1 MNTSAPVSEH
11 LPLVIIGAGF
21 GGIGIGVKLREAGI
35 QDFTILERTAD
46 LGGTW
51 SRNTYPGAAC
61 DVPSTLYSFSFAPN
75 PGWTR
80 KYGTQPEILSYL
92 RGTAESN
99 DIVRHMRFGVDV
111 LKAQFDEASNRWQIQ
126 TNQGQLTA
134 DILIS
139 AAGPFAEAATPDL
152 PGLSTFEGTQFHS
165 LHWDH
170 AHDLTNERIAVIGT
184 GASAIQF
191 IPEIQPKARELLVF
205 QRTPAWIV
213 PRMDRAITRLE
224 KFTYRTLPAAQRLA
238 RSSWYAMIESFGL
251 PGFVSTHFRH
261 PFEALGRLQ
270 LKRQVADL
278 KLREKLT
285 PNYMIGCKR
294 AIFSDNYYPA
304 LSQPNV
310 QVITDGIAEIRPHSI
325 ITRDGTEHT
334 VDTIIFGTG
343 FTIMARVAE
352 QIIGVDGHTM
362 ADRYRERPQSYFG
375 TTNAGFPNMFTILGP
390 FSTAGNQSAIF
401 MMECQFTYIIDAI
414 TRVRREGIA
423 RFEVRREA
431 QDTFVDEM
439 HARSEH
445 GTRLNGGCNSYYTN
459 SKGMNAGLYP
469 SWSIEYLRRTKRWD
483 SENYDLQ
490 RQTEAAQ

>member
-1 MNTSAPVSEH
+1 MKEAPVAEH
-11 LPLVIIGAGF
+11 LPMVIIGAGF
-21 GGIGIGVKLREAGI
+21 GGIGIAVKLREAGI

-75 PGWTR
+75 PDWSR
-80 KYGTQPEILSYL
+80 KYGTQTEILAYL
-92 RGTAESN
+92 RNTAETH
-99 DIVRHMRFGVDV
+99 DIVRHMRFGVEV
-111 LKAQFDEASNRWQIQ
+111 LNARFDEAGQRWLIE
-126 TNQGQLTA
+126 TDQGLITA
-134 DILIS
+134 DMLIS
-139 AAGPFAEAATPDL
+139 AAGPFAEAAIPDL
-152 PGLSTFEGTQFHS
+152 PGLASFEGAQFHS

-170 AHDLTNERIAVIGT
+170 AHELSNERVAVIGT
-184 GASAIQF
+184 GASAVQF
-191 IPEIQPKARELLVF
+191 IPEIQPRVSKLLVF

-213 PRMDRAITRLE
+213 PRMDRAISRLE
-224 KFTYRTLPAAQRLA
+224 QLAYRTLPAAQRLA

-251 PGFVSTHFRH
+251 PGFVSTKFRH

-270 LKRQVADL
+270 LRRQVPDI
-278 KLREKLT
+278 KLRKMLT

-294 AIFSDNYYPA
+294 AIFSDSYYPA

-310 QVITDGIAEIRPHSI
+310 QVISEGIAEVRSHSI
-325 ITRDGTEHT
+325 VTRDGHEHA
-334 VDTIIFGTG
+334 VDTIIWGTG
-343 FTIMARVAE
+343 FTIMARIAE
-352 QIIGVDGHTM
+352 HIMGVDGHTM
-362 ADRYRERPQSYFG
+362 AERYRERPQSYFG

-401 MMECQFTYIIDAI
+401 MMECQFTYILDAI
-414 TRVRREGIA
+414 TRIRREGIT

-431 QDTFVDEM
+431 QDAFVDEM
-439 HARSEH
+439 HARSDR

-469 SWSIEYLRRTKRWD
+469 SWSMEYLRRTQRWD
-483 SENYDLQ
+483 VENYDLQ
-490 RQTEAAQ
+490 GHAEAAR